1 MGVRVNYTTM
11 INYLVGQLVEKS
23 TPWLVIEVNGVGYDV
38 QASLNTFTDLP
49 ELGAEIK
56 LLTHFVVR
64 EDAQL
69 LYGFANQSERQLFR
83 TLIKING
90 VGAKLALA
98 ILSGMDAAAFSHCI
112 IASDVTSLTRLPGVG
127 KKTAERL
134 IVEMK
139 DRLQEW
145 HVDLPAEQIGGEGS
159 TSSSQSMILAEAET
173 ALIAL
178 GYKPVEASKSLAKL
192 DFIEIDSSEAA
203 IRAALKTMLKR

>member
-1 MGVRVNYTTM
+1 MAVRVNHTTM
-11 INYLVGQLVEKS
+11 ISYLVGQLVEKS

-49 ELGAEIK
+49 ALGAEIK

-69 LYGFANQSERQLFR
+69 LYGFADQSERQLFR

-112 IASDVTSLTRLPGVG
+112 IASDVASLTRLPGVG

-145 HVDLPAEQIGGEGS
+145 HVDLPGEQISGAGNI
-159 TSSSQSMILAEAET
+159 SSSQSMILAEAET

-192 DFIEIDSSEAA
+192 DFSEIDSSEAA

>member
-1 MGVRVNYTTM
+1 M
-11 INYLVGQLVEKS
+11 ISYLVGQLVEKS

-49 ELGAEIK
+49 ALGAEIK

-69 LYGFANQSERQLFR
+69 LYGFADQSERQLFR

-112 IASDVTSLTRLPGVG
+112 IASDVASLTRLPGVG

-134 IVEMK
+134 IVEMN

-145 HVDLPAEQIGGEGS
+145 HVDLPAEQIGGAGS

-192 DFIEIDSSEAA
+192 DFSEIDSSEAA

>member
-1 MGVRVNYTTM
+1 M
-11 INYLVGQLVEKS
+11 ISYLVGQLVEKS

-49 ELGAEIK
+49 ALGAEIK
-56 LLTHFVVR
+56 LLTHFIVR

-69 LYGFANQSERQLFR
+69 LYGFADQSERRLFR

-90 VGAKLALA
+90 VGPKLALA

-112 IASDVTSLTRLPGVG
+112 IVSDVASLTRLPGVG

-145 HVDLPAEQIGGEGS
+145 HVDLPAEQIGGVGN
-159 TSSSQSMILAEAET
+159 TSSSQSLILAEAET

-192 DFIEIDSSEAA
+192 DFSEIDTSEAA

>member
-1 MGVRVNYTTM
+1 MAVRVNHTTM
-11 INYLVGQLVEKS
+11 ISYLVGQLVEKS

-49 ELGAEIK
+49 ALGAEIK

-69 LYGFANQSERQLFR
+69 LYGFADQSERQLFR

-112 IASDVTSLTRLPGVG
+112 IASDVASLTRLPGVG

-145 HVDLPAEQIGGEGS
+145 HVDLPAEQIGGAGS

-192 DFIEIDSSEAA
+192 DFSEIDSSEAV

>member
-1 MGVRVNYTTM
+1 MAVRVNHITM
-11 INYLVGQLVEKS
+11 ISYLVGQLVEKS

-49 ELGAEIK
+49 ALGAEIK

-83 TLIKING
+83 TLIKVNG

-112 IASDVTSLTRLPGVG
+112 IVSDVASLTRLPGVG

-145 HVDLPAEQIGGEGS
+145 HVDLPAEQIGGVGN
-159 TSSSQSMILAEAET
+159 TSSSQSLILAEAET

-192 DFIEIDSSEAA
+192 DFSEIDTSEAA

>member
-1 MGVRVNYTTM
+1 MAVRVNHTTM
-11 INYLVGQLVEKS
+11 ISYLVGKLVEKS

-49 ELGAEIK
+49 ALGAEIK

-69 LYGFANQSERQLFR
+69 LYGFADQSERQLFR

-112 IASDVTSLTRLPGVG
+112 IASDVASLTRLPGVG

-145 HVDLPAEQIGGEGS
+145 HVDLPAEQIDGAGS
-159 TSSSQSMILAEAET
+159 TSSSQSTILAEAET

-192 DFIEIDSSEAA
+192 DFSEIDSSEAA

>member
-1 MGVRVNYTTM
+1 MAVRVNHITM
-11 INYLVGQLVEKS
+11 ISYLVGQLVEKS

-49 ELGAEIK
+49 ALGAEIK

-69 LYGFANQSERQLFR
+69 LYGFADQSERQLFR

-90 VGAKLALA
+90 VGPKLALA

-112 IASDVTSLTRLPGVG
+112 IASDVASLTRLPGVG

-139 DRLQEW
+139 DRLKEW
-145 HVDLPAEQIGGEGS
+145 HVDLPAEQIGGVGS
-159 TSSSQSMILAEAET
+159 TSTSQSLILAEAET

-192 DFIEIDSSEAA
+192 DFSEIDSSEAA

>member
-1 MGVRVNYTTM
+1 M
-11 INYLVGQLVEKS
+11 ISYLVGQLVEKS

-49 ELGAEIK
+49 ALGAEIK

-145 HVDLPAEQIGGEGS
+145 HVDLPAEQIGGAGS

-192 DFIEIDSSEAA
+192 DFSEIDSSEAA

>member
-1 MGVRVNYTTM
+1 MAVRVNHTTM
-11 INYLVGQLVEKS
+11 ISYLVGQLVEKS

-49 ELGAEIK
+49 ALGAEIK

-69 LYGFANQSERQLFR
+69 LYGFADQSERQLFR

-112 IASDVTSLTRLPGVG
+112 IASDVASLTRLPGVG

-139 DRLQEW
+139 DRVQEW
-145 HVDLPAEQIGGEGS
+145 HVDLPAEQIGGAGS

-192 DFIEIDSSEAA
+192 DFSEIDSSEAA

>member
-1 MGVRVNYTTM
+1 MIGRLRGVVLEK
-11 INYLVGQLVEKS
+11 IPPQL
-23 TPWLVIEVNGVGYDV
+23 LLDVNGVGYELE
-38 QASLNTFTDLP
+38 APMNTFYKLP
-49 ELGAEIK
+49 GIGEEATLF
-56 LLTHFVVR
+56 THFVVR

-69 LYGFANQSERQLFR
+69 LYGFADQSERQLFR

-112 IASDVTSLTRLPGVG
+112 IASDVASLTRLPGVG

-145 HVDLPAEQIGGEGS
+145 HVDLPAEQIGGAGS

-192 DFIEIDSSEAA
+192 DFSEIDSSEAA

>member
-1 MGVRVNYTTM
+1 MAVRVNHTTM
-11 INYLVGQLVEKS
+11 ISYLVGQLVEKS

-49 ELGAEIK
+49 ALGAEIK

-69 LYGFANQSERQLFR
+69 LYGFADQSERQLFR
-83 TLIKING
+83 TLIKVNG

-112 IASDVTSLTRLPGVG
+112 IASDVASLTRLPGVG

-134 IVEMK
+134 FVEMK

-145 HVDLPAEQIGGEGS
+145 HVDLPAEQIGGAGS

-192 DFIEIDSSEAA
+192 DFSEIDSSEAA

>member
-1 MGVRVNYTTM
+1 MAVRVNHTTM
-11 INYLVGQLVEKS
+11 ISYLVGQLVEKS

-49 ELGAEIK
+49 ALGAEIK

-69 LYGFANQSERQLFR
+69 LYGFADQSERQLFR

-112 IASDVTSLTRLPGVG
+112 IASDVASLTRLPGVG

-145 HVDLPAEQIGGEGS
+145 HVDLPAEQIGGAGS

-192 DFIEIDSSEAA
+192 DFSEIDSSEAA

>member
-1 MGVRVNYTTM
+1 MAVRVNHTTM
-11 INYLVGQLVEKS
+11 ISYLVGQLVEKS

-49 ELGAEIK
+49 ALGAEIK

-69 LYGFANQSERQLFR
+69 LYGFADQSERQLFR

-112 IASDVTSLTRLPGVG
+112 IASDVASLTRLPGVG

-145 HVDLPAEQIGGEGS
+145 HVDLLAEQIDGAGS

-192 DFIEIDSSEAA
+192 DFSEIDSSEAA